1 MIGFFRKQQERLAER
16 FIRRQYE
23 KQGLDVPDDI
33 TLSVQ
38 AAQMVKEAHRIAKK
52 RGRNVLNIL
61 KEMADDVISDPKRR

>member
-23 KQGLDVPDDI
+23 KQGLEAPDDI

-38 AAQMVKEAHRIAKK
+38 AAQMVTEAHQIAGK
-52 RGRNVLNIL
+52 RGRNVLTIL
-61 KEMADDVISDPKRR
+61 KEMADDLLADIKRR